1 MSDDHDQEV
10 GAAALDAAAPLQ
22 QCDLGIGGMTCA
34 SCVARV
40 ERALSRVPGVVQA
53 QVNLATEQAR
63 VTVRAEDD
71 PAVLLARLQRAVRDA
86 GYEPRAVEA
95 DDADERR
102 AQRELRQEGW
112 WVALG
117 LLLAAPLVLPMVALA
132 WGQHLMLPAWWQFA
146 LATPVQFGLGWRF
159 YRAGWRGLCRHRAS
173 ERRVRCLPG
182 FRWRQQALSSQ
193 GACTGLRASVRH
205 G

>member
-63 VTVRAEDD
+63 VTVRAGDD

-86 GYEPRAVEA
+86 GYEPRAVQA
-95 DDADERR
+95 DDADEQR

-146 LATPVQFGLGWRF
+146 LATPVQFGLGGRF
-159 YRAGWRGLCRHRAS
+159 YRAGG
-173 ERRVRCLPG
+173 
-182 FRWRQQALSSQ
+182 QA
-193 GACTGLRASVRH
+193 RRH
-205 G
+205 GSGKM